1 MTVTQEKQEN
11 FLVVAVDGRIDTV
24 TAPMLQGEILKA
36 FQKDSAV
43 ELNLEKVD
51 YISSAGLRVLLIGQK
66 TAMGKGGTFQ
76 VSHAGPQVLSI
87 LEMTGMKSVLTLV

>member
-1 MTVTQEKQEN
+1 MTITQSKETE

-36 FQKDSAV
+36 FQKDSAIS
-43 ELNLEKVD
+43 LDLAKVD

-66 TAMGKGGTFQ
+66 TAMGKGGKFQ
-76 VSHAGPQVLSI
+76 IANAGPQVLSI